1 MQQNEE
7 FEKLIEERMKR
18 FQILLD
24 RAKYDFKQYQYDGV
38 EWCVRN
44 ELQPNPHMGYRG
56 GFICDE
62 MGLGKTI
69 QMIATMF
76 VNFLQRTLIIVPPV
90 LIEQWHK
97 SIYDTSGHNAI
108 IYHGAH
114 KSNVDMELLSN
125 AQIVIT
131 TYSMLQGKNCLLHNL
146 VWSRVIFDEAH
157 HLRNSNTT
165 RYRYCKIIRS
175 KIRWLVTGTPIQN
188 SKKDFYNLCSMVGM
202 KAEFYKLPTS
212 LPIIGKHFIL
222 KRTKEQ
228 VGIQLPIIFEEV
240 IKIDWENNKEKA
252 LAEEIHS
259 LLPGISGVSAEK
271 RKKLAEMFGKGGVL
285 TALIRAKQACIMP
298 SMLQKNIISE
308 EINEEQYMDAL
319 KYNSKLD
326 KVIEYVKQNKDNGRG
341 KIIFCHFLEEIDEI
355 VLRLKNN
362 GFVNV
367 KTYDGRNSGPKELR
381 QLADPAEVLV
391 MQIQTGCEGLNLQEN
406 YSEIYFVSPHWN
418 PSVEDQAIG
427 RCHRIGQ
434 KNRVDVYK
442 FEMEGFDKDNSE
454 NISLEIYVTKK
465 QRVKRDISN
474 EILSKM

>member
-1 MQQNEE
+1 
-7 FEKLIEERMKR
+7 
-18 FQILLD
+18 
-24 RAKYDFKQYQYDGV
+24 
-38 EWCVRN
+38 
-44 ELQPNPHMGYRG
+44 
-56 GFICDE
+56 
-62 MGLGKTI
+62 
-69 QMIATMF
+69 
-76 VNFLQRTLIIVPPV
+76 
-90 LIEQWHK
+90 
-97 SIYDTSGHNAI
+97 
-108 IYHGAH
+108 
-114 KSNVDMELLSN
+114 
-125 AQIVIT
+125 
-131 TYSMLQGKNCLLHNL
+131 MLQGKNCLLHNL

-188 SKKDFYNLCSMVGM
+188 SRKDFYNLCSMVGM

-418 PSVEDQAIG
+418 PSVEDKAIG